1 MDNRWSQLVSC
12 IVLGYAGMFL
22 GMFIFDFLD
31 GVVVHLGSNKRPMSF
46 MLMMSI
52 GVYLAWIFGVS
63 TCVFDRLHFFARGLF
78 STLFLNLGIFWSL
91 KHRLGI
97 KSISFETIPEIVYFV
112 VVLNILVAAFSGK
125 NFEDK
130 LKSLKSSGEPFYTL
144 TPYAVMYPLVMIAVF
159 WLIMYVVRTVFQIF

>member
-22 GMFIFDFLD
+22 GMFIFDLLD
-31 GVVVHLGSNKRPMSF
+31 GVMAHMSAGRRPMSF

-63 TCVFDRLHFFARGLF
+63 TCVFDRLHYWARGLF
-78 STLFLNLGIFWSL
+78 STLFLNIGIFWAL
-91 KHRLGI
+91 KNRLHI
-97 KSISFETIPEIVYFV
+97 TVISWDSIPDIVYFIV
-112 VVLNILVAAFSGK
+112 ILNILVAAYSGK

-130 LKSLKSSGEPFYTL
+130 LKDLKTSGEPFYTL
-144 TPYAVMYPLVMIAVF
+144 TPYAVMYPLVMIGVF
-159 WLIMYVVRTVFQIF
+159 WIIMYVVRGVFHAT